1 MGKLAA
7 RRVVGWC
14 CCSRLPSNTVPDKGR
29 SLEHGAGRV
38 KDPPMLP
45 LVEELREVRDKAG
58 TQRAKQQE
66 IPTLAKKSIEI
77 MGPKYGHNYVVFLI
91 RVMKFRANQNRSEAP
106 SPFLSVFGMSAA
118 HVFFSHFLTGSG
130 SINAFFWLV
139 SKSITRS

>member
-1 MGKLAA
+1 
-7 RRVVGWC
+7 
-14 CCSRLPSNTVPDKGR
+14 
-29 SLEHGAGRV
+29 
-38 KDPPMLP
+38 MLP

-106 SPFLSVFGMSAA
+106 SQAQAPKCYCTKKKDKKDTLLPF
-118 HVFFSHFLTGSG
+118 
-130 SINAFFWLV
+130 
-139 SKSITRS
+139 